1 MAKLRTLIVDDE
13 PLIRSELRSMLDK
26 LDTVEVVGESASASE
41 ALKLLSALDY
51 DLVFL
56 DIQMPGLTGLE
67 VAEKLKDHPRP
78 PQVIFVTAYSRYAPK
93 AFDLDAVDYIL
104 KPFDEERL
112 AHAVQKAVQWKE
124 IHEAGT
130 RRKAGGAEG
139 RPLPRGRETVQIPQE
154 SFDEGSLMSAIEKAW
169 GYDEMKKSGQAMRL
183 ERLPVD
189 KGGKTVL
196 IPYQDIIFAKAYEDY
211 SYVNTAK
218 ESFLTSFSLKML
230 EERFKAGRFFRA
242 HRKFLVNLDQ
252 VTEIISMPGG
262 NFILRTKGEKKVE
275 IPLSRRRVKH
285 LKKILGL

>member
-1 MAKLRTLIVDDE
+1 MAKLRALIVDDE
-13 PLIRSELRSMLDK
+13 PLIRSELRSMLEK
-26 LDTVEVVGESASASE
+26 LATVEVVGESASATE
-41 ALKLLSALDY
+41 ALKLLGALDY

-67 VAEKLKDHPRP
+67 VAEKLKSHPRP

-104 KPFDEERL
+104 KPFDEGRL
-112 AHAVQKAVQWKE
+112 AHAVDKAFKWKE
-124 IHEAGT
+124 IREGGLRRRPQEAPGL
-130 RRKAGGAEG
+130 
-139 RPLPRGRETVQIPQE
+139 RPREAPIQIPQE
-154 SFDEGSLMSAIEKAW
+154 SFDEQSLMSAIEKAW
-169 GYDEMKKSGQAMRL
+169 GYEDLKRDGQMRL

-230 EERFKAGRFFRA
+230 EERFKSARFFRA

-285 LKKILGL
+285 LKKIIGL

>member
-13 PLIRSELRSMLDK
+13 PLIRNELRAILDR
-26 LDTVEVVGESASASE
+26 LDAVEVVGESASASE
-41 ALKLLSALDY
+41 ALKLLGAIDY

-67 VAEKLKDHPRP
+67 VAEKLKLHPKP
-78 PQVIFVTAYSRYAPK
+78 PQVIFVTAFSRYAPK

-104 KPFDEERL
+104 KPFDEQRV
-112 AHAVQKAVQWKE
+112 AHAVEKAVLWKE
-124 IHEAGT
+124 IREMPP
-130 RRKAGGAEG
+130 RRKAGEAASGPLPPEAPEEALPGGAAALWGGEEG
-139 RPLPRGRETVQIPQE
+139 RGK
-154 SFDEGSLMSAIEKAW
+154 EG
-169 GYDEMKKSGQAMRL
+169 MRL

-196 IPYQDIIFAKAYEDY
+196 IPYQEIVFAKAYEDY
-211 SYVNTAK
+211 SYVHTAR

-230 EERFKAGRFFRA
+230 EERFKSARFFRA

-285 LKKILGL
+285 LKKIIGL

>member
-1 MAKLRTLIVDDE
+1 MKKLRALIVDDE
-13 PLIRSELRSMLDK
+13 PLIRSELRSILEKM
-26 LDTVEVVGESASASE
+26 DTVEVVGESASASE
-41 ALKLLSALDY
+41 ALKLLGALDY

-67 VAEKLKDHPRP
+67 VAEKLKAHPRP

-93 AFDLDAVDYIL
+93 AFDLDAIDYVL

-112 AHAVQKAVQWKE
+112 AHAIDKAVKWKE
-124 IHEAGT
+124 IHEGARRLPAEERLSARAREAAAAAAREPFEEHLAGALERWEDQT
-130 RRKAGGAEG
+130 QDG
-139 RPLPRGRETVQIPQE
+139 P
-154 SFDEGSLMSAIEKAW
+154 
-169 GYDEMKKSGQAMRL
+169 MRL

-196 IPYQDIIFAKAYEDY
+196 IPYQDIVFAKAYEDY
-211 SYVNTAK
+211 SYVHTAK
-218 ESFLTSFSLKML
+218 ESFLTSFSLKVL
-230 EERFKAGRFFRA
+230 EGRFKAGRFFRA

-285 LKKILGL
+285 LKKIIGL

>member
-1 MAKLRTLIVDDE
+1 MARLRALIVDDE
-13 PLIRSELRSMLDK
+13 PLIRSELRSILDK

-41 ALKLLSALDY
+41 ALKLLSAIDY

-67 VAEKLKDHPRP
+67 VAEKLKAHPKP
-78 PQVIFVTAYSRYAPK
+78 PQVIFVTAFSRYAPK

-104 KPFDEERL
+104 KPFDEQRV
-112 AHAVQKAVQWKE
+112 AHAVEKAVLWKE
-124 IHEAGT
+124 IRDLPPRRRAAAVPVSPEDAEEA
-130 RRKAGGAEG
+130 AWGGAAALWSDEPRREG
-139 RPLPRGRETVQIPQE
+139 
-154 SFDEGSLMSAIEKAW
+154 
-169 GYDEMKKSGQAMRL
+169 AMRPL

-196 IPYQDIIFAKAYEDY
+196 IPYQEIVFAKAYEDY
-211 SYVNTAK
+211 SYVHTAK
-218 ESFLTSFSLKML
+218 ENFLTSFSLKML
-230 EERFKAGRFFRA
+230 EERFRAARFFRA

-262 NFILRTKGEKKVE
+262 NFILRTKGDKRVE

-285 LKKILGL
+285 LKKIIGL

>member
-1 MAKLRTLIVDDE
+1 MSKLRALIVDDE
-13 PLIRSELRSMLDK
+13 PLIRSELRSILEK
-26 LDTVEVVGESASASE
+26 FETVEVVGESASASE
-41 ALKLLSALDY
+41 ALKLLGAIDY

-67 VAEKLKDHPRP
+67 VAEKLKGHPKP

-104 KPFDEERL
+104 KPFDEQRL
-112 AHAVQKAVQWKE
+112 AHAVDKAVKWKE
-124 IHEAGT
+124 IHDGPRRRPEA
-130 RRKAGGAEG
+130 AGAALDDFDAEPIFAAAEQ
-139 RPLPRGRETVQIPQE
+139 R
-154 SFDEGSLMSAIEKAW
+154 AW
-169 GYDEMKKSGQAMRL
+169 GGPEEVKADPQMRL
-183 ERLPVD
+183 QRLPVD

-196 IPYQDIIFAKAYEDY
+196 IPYQDVVFAKAYEDY
-211 SYVNTAK
+211 SYVHTAR

-230 EERFKAGRFFRA
+230 EERFKESRFFRA

-262 NFILRTKGEKKVE
+262 NFILRIKGEKKVE

-285 LKKILGL
+285 LKKIIGL